1 MPVHTILGANGNIAK
16 SVSGELAKSGILVR
30 QFSRT
35 PKKVNSSDELISGD
49 LLDSTA
55 VSEAVKGS
63 EVTFLLAGI
72 QYKSTVWKRD
82 WPIIMRNTLDACI
95 AHGSKLVFFDNMYA
109 CDPSQVSH
117 LTEETPLKPQSR
129 KGKVRKQI
137 LDMLWAEVKSGKIS
151 AIVARAPDFYG
162 PGASNSVLDQLVLK
176 RMKTGKNAQ
185 WLYSGDKKHSFIYI
199 PDAGKA
205 TAFLALEEDS
215 WNQTWNLPTDDSYPS
230 VKEIVEMFNHELGTQ
245 LKLQVMPAWMVST
258 LGLFMPV
265 MKEIAE
271 LRYQL
276 DSHYCFDSSKIEK
289 AYGLKPTKMKEGL
302 SFCIK
307 G

>member
-1 MPVHTILGANGNIAK
+1 MSIHTILGANGNIAK
-16 SVSGELAKSGILVR
+16 IVSAELARSGISVR

-35 PKKVNSSDELISGD
+35 PKKVNTSDELVSGD
-49 LLDSTA
+49 LLDATA
-55 VSEAVKGS
+55 VSQAVKGS
-63 EVTFLLAGI
+63 EVVFLLAGI
-72 QYKSTVWKRD
+72 QYKSTVWERD
-82 WPIIMRNTLDACI
+82 WPIIMKNTLDACI
-95 AHGSKLVFFDNMYA
+95 AHGAKLVFFDNMYA

-117 LTEETPLKPQSR
+117 ITEETSLNPQSR

-162 PGASNSVLDQLVLK
+162 PDANNSVLDELVIK
-176 RMKTGKNAQ
+176 KMKAGKNAQ

-205 TAFLALEEDS
+205 TAFLALQENA
-215 WNQTWNLPTDDSYPS
+215 WNQTWNLPTDPSYPTG
-230 VKEIVEMFNHELGTQ
+230 KEIVEMINQQLGTK
-245 LKLQVMPAWMVST
+245 LKLQVMPAWLVSI

-271 LRYQL
+271 LRYQS
-276 DSHYCFDSSKIEK
+276 DSDYCFDSSKIEK
-289 AYGLKPTKMKEGL
+289 AYGLKPTKMNVGL
-302 SFCIK
+302 GVCLK
-307 G
+307 A

>member
-16 SVSGELAKSGILVR
+16 IVSAELAHSEILVR

-35 PKKVNSSDELISGD
+35 PKKVNPTDELISGD
-49 LLDSTA
+49 LLDPTA
-55 VSEAVKGS
+55 VLEAVKGS

-72 QYKSTVWKRD
+72 QYKSAVWERD

-95 AHGSKLVFFDNMYA
+95 AHGCKLVFFDNMYA

-117 LTEETPLKPQSR
+117 LTEETPLEPRSR

-137 LDMLWAEVKSGKIS
+137 LDMLWVEVKSGKIS

-162 PGASNSVLDQLVLK
+162 PDASNSVLDELVIK
-176 RMKTGKNAQ
+176 RMKTGKNAL
-185 WLYSGDKKHSFIYI
+185 WLYSGNKKHSFIYI

-205 TAFLALEEDS
+205 TAFLALQEDS

-230 VKEIVEMFNHELGTQ
+230 VKEIVEMINHELGTQ
-245 LKLQVMPAWMVST
+245 LKLHVMPAWLVST
-258 LGLFMPV
+258 LGLFMPLI
-265 MKEIAE
+265 KEIAE

-276 DSHYCFDSSKIEK
+276 DSHYCFDSSKIER
-289 AYGLKPTKMKEGL
+289 AYGLKPTRAKEGL
-302 SFCIK
+302 SLCLK
-307 G
+307 D